1 MYEYKLSDSVVK
13 DTRLSGSG
21 IHSLGKP
28 NYHFSFDR
36 LDILVR
42 FSEMLHTNAART
54 EQLPGSI
61 PTCAY
66 PAESMM
72 IDRVD
77 ICCQL

>member
-42 FSEMLHTNAART
+42 FSEMLPYKCGSHRAAPRLYT
-54 EQLPGSI
+54 YLCVS
-61 PTCAY
+61 
-66 PAESMM
+66 S
-72 IDRVD
+72 RVYD
-77 ICCQL
+77 D